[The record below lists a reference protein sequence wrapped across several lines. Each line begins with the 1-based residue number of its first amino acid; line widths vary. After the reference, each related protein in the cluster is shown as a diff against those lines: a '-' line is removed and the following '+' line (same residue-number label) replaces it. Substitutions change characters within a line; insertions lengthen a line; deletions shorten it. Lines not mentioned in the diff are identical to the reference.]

1 MSAVQHPHWEGFNH
15 PYKMLEK
22 HYCEGSWNLVKNNE
36 VSVWG
41 SFEPVPIS
49 EIIDWNID
57 PFDNDT
63 WSFYFNGLN
72 WLYSYIWA
80 VDNLGEKPDRIFDII
95 LQYEKH
101 INGENPNKMVW
112 FDHATSDRLC
122 IFTAISLH
130 PCISHASLEF
140 QSIMERLIIQHV
152 TKIIQFKDSR
162 NWINS
167 NHGIFHALA
176 LLNASILQSVSSGI
190 PDVKQNA
197 LEYLSDTLLSI
208 LSINEFFSLEQSAY
222 YHQLAIS
229 LLNSLDKKHLD
240 AIGIQKESFIQKMK
254 EVNYWLTSTDKKLIA
269 IGDTSVVSNVEN
281 KYLTGYSHNKM
292 ASTFK
297 ETGFSVVKY
306 ISEGGWNNFS
316 FLHHSERAPHGH
328 FDALSITLSKGNKEF
343 IIDSGGPYR
352 YGNSLRFRYFMS
364 SYAHNVAIINGKTH
378 ELGAQLV
385 QSHSPSENIFV
396 VEAEHE
402 GYYPITHNRK
412 CVYVK
417 NKGLIVFDSFSNIE
431 STTNIQLLWHMHPDC
446 DFSDDYS
453 EVSNAGSCI
462 WIRNNMNTE
471 KEVVSGIEGEFP
483 QGWVTPGIGLK
494 EPCPTLIDSI
504 DIEEDTVI
512 VTYFEYEKNCLQDFS
527 DLQEKTQRIDKDDSE
542 PVVPFGFNEST
553 IEKYLSKD
561 PIFWQPGT
569 YFGDR
574 NIWKINKSQQKLSSL
589 KLTNKE
595 KSIKIKENIARRFDL
610 KTPTIYI
617 VSNGGSGCHYLGGLM
632 SMKKG
637 FKLIDEVYFPPIITN
652 SIELEEINS
661 TGLIEMVNV
670 VHLAEIDSPELI
682 PINTMHLRKDTPLTK
697 LMENSVNSKFIF
709 LIRNPIDIAISRGL
723 RKLDYKMQNKE
734 NIGLSDNEYLQK
746 QANFTKNHFNRL
758 FSKENEVDA
767 LKIKYEDLIENPG
780 NTLNNIFKFI
790 ETELREDEIDEILV
804 EYSSARDITKNEN
817 RKAKPELTESQ
828 KEILISELSDTCS
841 TLGYDI
847 PKYVGS

>member
-1 MSAVQHPHWEGFNH
+1 MYKFPHDCWSGVNH
-15 PYKMLEK
+15 PYRMVEK
-22 HYCEGSWNLVKNNE
+22 HYCESAWNLVKQNKI
-36 VSVWG
+36 SVWG
-41 SFEPVPIS
+41 SFEPIEIS
-49 EIIDWNID
+49 REIDWAMN
-57 PFDNDT
+57 PLNDET
-63 WSFYFNGLN
+63 WSFYFNGLS
-72 WLYSYIWA
+72 WLYSHLWA
-80 VDNLGEKPDRIFDII
+80 IDHVGEKPDLMFDII
-95 LQYEKH
+95 RQYHKH
-101 INGENPNKMVW
+101 IFSENPNKMVW
-112 FDHATSDRLC
+112 FDHSTSDRLS
-122 IFTAISLH
+122 ILSVISMH
-130 PCISHASLEF
+130 SCVSVADEN
-140 QSIMERLIIQHV
+140 
-152 TKIIQFKDSR
+152 TKKIIHELLDLHIEKIIEFKDSKK
-162 NWINS
+162 WINS
-167 NHGIFHALA
+167 NHGVFHSLA
-176 LLNASILQSVSSGI
+176 LLNASLLESVVKVK
-190 PDVKQNA
+190 PDIKKLGVQ
-197 LEYLSDTLLSI
+197 YLSDTLSTI
-208 LSINEFFSLEQSAY
+208 LSINEYISLEQSAY

-229 LLNSLDKKHLD
+229 LVESLEPIQLSELGIDKHEF
-240 AIGIQKESFIQKMK
+240 IGKMIDS
-254 EVNYWLTSTDKKLIA
+254 NHWLTCTEKKLIA
-269 IGDTSVVSNVEN
+269 IGDTSVISNISSKHSPVNIPN
-281 KYLTGYSHNKM
+281 KLGISYQECGISFT
-292 ASTFK
+292 
-297 ETGFSVVKY
+297 KY
-306 ISEGGWNNFS
+306 KTESGWNHFS
-316 FLHHSERAPHGH
+316 FLHRNERAPHGH

-343 IIDSGGPYR
+343 VIDSGGPYR
-352 YGNSLRFRYFMS
+352 YGNPLRFRYFMS
-364 SYAHNVAIINGKTH
+364 SYAHNVAIIDGKKH
-378 ELGAQLV
+378 EKGAKLIR
-385 QSHSPSENIFV
+385 SHSPSEEVFV
-396 VEAEHE
+396 VEAEHM
-402 GYYPITHNRK
+402 GYHPITHRRK

-417 NKGLIVFDSFSNIE
+417 NKGLTVFDSFLNIE

-471 KEVVSGIEGEFP
+471 KEVVSGIEGESP

-512 VTYFEYEKNCLQDFS
+512 VTYFEYEKNCLQNFS
-527 DLQEKTQRIDKDDSE
+527 ELHEKTQRIDKDDSE

-553 IEKYLSKD
+553 IEKYLSND

-589 KLTNKE
+589 KLTDKE

-617 VSNGGSGCHYLGGLM
+617 VSNGGAGCDYLGGLM
-632 SMKKG
+632 SLKKK
-637 FKLIDEVYFPPIITN
+637 FELIGQVYFPPIITN
-652 SIELEEINS
+652 SIELEEVNS

-670 VHLAEIDSPELI
+670 VHLAEIDNPELI

-746 QANFTKNHFNRL
+746 QANFTKNHFSRL

-767 LKIKYEDLIENPG
+767 LKIKYEDLIENPI

-790 ETELREDEIDEILV
+790 KTELKEDEIDEILV
-804 EYSSARDITKNEN
+804 EYSSAKDITRNEN
-817 RKAKPELTESQ
+817 RKANPELTESQ